1 MAPAPVPTFFATP
14 AKWRAWLQKHHET
27 HQELW
32 VGFYKRETGK
42 PSITWPQSVDEALCF
57 GWIDGVRK
65 SLGELSYTIRFTPRK
80 PRSRWSL
87 INVNRVKELTRLGLM
102 QPRGLK
108 AFAECQAAKTGTY
121 AYEQRNE
128 ARFEAADERQ
138 FRANKKAWAFFEA
151 QAPWYRR
158 TSTYWVVSAKKRET
172 QLKRLAKLMKCSEQ
186 GVPID
191 HLNRAR
197 FDRKA

>member
-1 MAPAPVPTFFATP
+1 M
-14 AKWRAWLQKHHET
+14 
-27 HQELW
+27 
-32 VGFYKRETGK
+32 GFYKKETGR

-65 SLGELSYTIRFTPRK
+65 RVDEFSYTIRFTPRK

-87 INVNRVKELTRLGLM
+87 INVKRAKELTQLGLM

-108 AFAECQAAKTGTY
+108 ALAECEAGRTGTY
-121 AYEQRNE
+121 AYEQRNI
-128 ARFEAADERQ
+128 AQFEEADERQ
-138 FRANKKAWAFFEA
+138 FRSNKKAWKFFQA

-172 QLKRLAKLMKCSEQ
+172 QLKRLAKLIKCSEE

-191 HLNRAR
+191 QLNRDR
-197 FDRKA
+197 FDPKAQSR